1 MYRSES
7 FCTSGRGTAGS
18 MRTIA
23 RSKIAKGGGILT
35 LAHEALTRGAD
46 ERQGF
51 REEHPHRVAER
62 DRLLVCT
69 AGRLKL
75 GEGRSGQLHGGVQ
88 GERRELLALRLLHR
102 LRLLLGELAQASE
115 EILRI
120 APEREAKS
128 TFHPRKH
135 RDPRPVRVAAWR
147 SGQASSFPRS
157 RLTASGRAWT
167 LRTSSGSRA
176 PIRPP
181 SAPMRCSRRCP
192 TRTRASGSSSRQL
205 RFSWRT
211 APPPASCSEPAGGCR
226 GDLPPPWP

>member
-1 MYRSES
+1 S
-7 FCTSGRGTAGS
+7 
-18 MRTIA
+18 
-23 RSKIAKGGGILT
+23 GGILA

-46 ERQGF
+46 ERHGL
-51 REEHPHRVAER
+51 REEHPHRVSER

-88 GERRELLALRLLHR
+88 GERRELLALRLLQR

-115 EILRI
+115 EVL
-120 APEREAKS
+120 
-128 TFHPRKH
+128 
-135 RDPRPVRVAAWR
+135 RVAAWR

-176 PIRPP
+176 PMRPP

-192 TRTRASGSSSRQL
+192 TRTRASGSSSWQL

-211 APPPASCSEPAGGCR
+211 APRRASSCPEHPGGCP
-226 GDLPPPWP
+226 GDLPPLWP